1 MQQARTLSRG
11 KKAAIWGM
19 SALFVVLCIWQL
31 RKRREDWPLSRYDM
45 YSLVQGKYATR
56 KVLYGATSEGE
67 FALASVGYK
76 VRSGFWFR
84 YGRIARNR
92 KKVDALLSS
101 VAMDYNERRKT
112 DSTLPRLTELRTYEE
127 KWRIESR
134 MHNVDKAKRKLV
146 ARHVTEEAKSEA
158 AKQPP
163 KKKARRRKT
172 ARPRPLSPTE
182 STP

>member
-11 KKAAIWGM
+11 KKAAIWGL

-56 KVLYGATSEGE
+56 KVLYGATSDGE
-67 FALASVGYK
+67 FALSSVGYK

-84 YGRIARNR
+84 YGHIARNR
-92 KKVDALLSS
+92 KKVDALLAS
-101 VAMDYNERRKT
+101 VAADYNERRKT
-112 DSTLPRLTELRTYEE
+112 DNTLPRLTELRTYEE
-127 KWRIESR
+127 RWRIEPR

-146 ARHVTEEAKSEA
+146 ARHLTEA
-158 AKQPP
+158 APLENTRRPP
-163 KKKARRRKT
+163 KQKTRRRKAAP
-172 ARPRPLSPTE
+172 ARVPPSMEPT
-182 STP
+182 P